1 MMPDQNTWTRLKPT
15 DLPAPPQEA
24 IGIVRACA
32 RPDITSRRLAEIVT
46 HNAVLTAELLRIVN
60 SAFSVSAP
68 RSLRPRMR

>member
-1 MMPDQNTWTRLKPT
+1 MPERIAFEQIKPT

-32 RPDITSRRLAEIVT
+32 RPNITSKRLAELVT

-60 SAFSVSAP
+60 
-68 RSLRPRMR
+68 